1 MDQPGTHVLLRGNQ
15 PAAADRMRELLARTV
30 QDHVSDQRSNAGA
43 LEDIRQRMEGL
54 EWLVKEVREREV
66 AGLTAQLD
74 DLGKRLDES
83 TQKPPQWA
91 ESLAE
96 HMELLRSQVAPVAEL
111 HSLWADVG
119 TVSENVEVA
128 LPQLQ
133 SVCDTV
139 GQAVAAL
146 QAQDD
151 RLTKLQQSM
160 GKLQQSMES
169 AASRFSRID
178 KAVAELT
185 QRTGQLDKE
194 ISAVKGRAEVSFG
207 ALTAKVDQSAEATSR
222 QLTQSLEAMSG
233 TVEGL
238 SGTVEGL
245 SGHMTGISGQVD
257 LIGGQVQAVH
267 GRIEQ
272 LDERLADTDDKL
284 GSLDTRLTAAGEKIG
299 SADTRVAALDSRLE
313 RLDERLSDHGR
324 GLTSVEGKL
333 GTVAGRLDGLDGRL
347 EGVGARIDGFGDT
360 FGARI
365 DGIGDTFGERIDAFG
380 ERMDGLGSTVGTRID
395 SIGSTV
401 STRIDG
407 LGSTF
412 GDRFGQLDGKLDTAT
427 GRFTDVSGQL
437 EKLDRG
443 LAAVGR
449 LVDTTAEQLN
459 SQLEP
464 LADELRSRPG
474 HTDVQEI
481 LAKIVDAAQ
490 SDVTTQLGSLE
501 ETVLTLAEALLRP
514 QGQPGGRPEP
524 RSVPAPRDGAE
535 PLRAEV

>member
-1 MDQPGTHVLLRGNQ
+1 MVTPSGGIMDQPGTHVLLRGNQ

-30 QDHVSDQRSNAGA
+30 QDHVADQRSNAGA

-54 EWLVKEVREREV
+54 EWMVKEVREREV

-74 DLGKRLDES
+74 ELGKRLDES

-207 ALTAKVDQSAEATSR
+207 ALTAKVDQNAEATSR

-233 TVEGL
+233 TVDGL

-245 SGHMTGISGQVD
+245 SGHMAGISGQVD

-284 GSLDTRLTAAGEKIG
+284 EQLDGRLGE
-299 SADTRVAALDSRLE
+299 
-313 RLDERLSDHGR
+313 HGR

-333 GTVAGRLDGLDGRL
+333 GTVAGRLGMVDGK
-347 EGVGARIDGFGDT
+347 
-360 FGARI
+360 
-365 DGIGDTFGERIDAFG
+365 
-380 ERMDGLGSTVGTRID
+380 VGTL
-395 SIGSTV
+395 GA
-401 STRIDG
+401 RIDG

-449 LVDTTAEQLN
+449 LVDTTAEQLG

-490 SDVTTQLGSLE
+490 SDVATQLGSLE

-514 QGQPGGRPEP
+514 QGRPDGRPEP